1 MKARPLS
8 LVLSGFFLNIL
19 LSIAQASS
27 LPAGINFKLDGEQL
41 GDNRILLVMI
51 SQRDCSYCQLIHD
64 DFLVPMHRG
73 GKYQK
78 KALFRELKIDSDN
91 AILDF
96 NGQKITPKQFAQRY
110 HSRFTPTLLFLD
122 NKGQALVANMI
133 GVNTPEFY
141 GYYLDQSIDEAISR
155 LQAHP

>member
-19 LSIAQASS
+19 LNIAQASS

-64 DFLVPMHRG
+64 DFLAPMHRG

-78 KALFRELKIDSDN
+78 RALFRELKIDSDN

-96 NGQKITPKQFAQRY
+96 NGQTITPKQFAQSY
-110 HSRFTPTLLFLD
+110 HSTFTPTLLFLD

-155 LQAHP
+155 LKPHP

>member
-1 MKARPLS
+1 MKMLPLRQAFSGLFLS
-8 LVLSGFFLNIL
+8 LL
-19 LSIAQASS
+19 LSVAQASS
-27 LPAGINFKLDGEQL
+27 LPAGINFKFDGEQL

-64 DFLVPMHRG
+64 DFLAPMHRG

-78 KALFRELKIDSDN
+78 KVLFRELKIDSDT

-96 NGQKITPKQFAQRY
+96 SGQKITPKQFAKRY
-110 HSRFTPTLLFLD
+110 QSTFTPTLLFLD

-141 GYYLDQSIDEAISR
+141 GYYLEQSIDEAISH
-155 LQAHP
+155 LKAHP